1 MKYFL
6 DSSDV
11 NEVEYAFTA
20 FGIDGVTT
28 NPRQLAVIG
37 KKEAVVVRELGEWAA
52 RHGFSSSQEFPISIE
67 VDPNLTKWEDICRE
81 ARKIV
86 QEGPCFVVK
95 IPCTEEG
102 LIAAR
107 RLEEE
112 GIRTNVTLVF
122 SRSQALAVAR
132 LGAKFVSPFVGWKEN
147 FGEDTA
153 SYLQDIV
160 ETYRNYSYDT
170 EIIVAAV
177 RSGKVLADA
186 ARMGAAIVT
195 CSLEVMKNS
204 VYHPFT
210 DYGLRFFTEAW
221 NAVEAME

>member
-1 MKYFL
+1 M
-6 DSSDV
+6 
-11 NEVEYAFTA
+11 
-20 FGIDGVTT
+20 
-28 NPRQLAVIG
+28 
-37 KKEAVVVRELGEWAA
+37 
-52 RHGFSSSQEFPISIE
+52 
-67 VDPNLTKWEDICRE
+67 
-81 ARKIV
+81 
-86 QEGPCFVVK
+86 
-95 IPCTEEG
+95 
-102 LIAAR
+102 
-107 RLEEE
+107 
-112 GIRTNVTLVF
+112 F
-122 SRSQALAVAR
+122 SRSEALAVAR

-186 ARMGAAIVT
+186 ARMGADIVT

>member
-6 DSSDV
+6 DSSDI
-11 NEVEYAFTA
+11 NEVEYAFSA

-28 NPRQLAVIG
+28 NPRQLAVLG
-37 KKEAVVVRELGEWAA
+37 KKERVVVRELGEWAA
-52 RHGFSSSQEFPISIE
+52 RKGFSDSRDFPISIE
-67 VDPNLTKWEDICRE
+67 VDPNLAGWEEICRE
-81 ARKIV
+81 AREIV
-86 QEGPCFVVK
+86 RQGPCFVVK
-95 IPCTEEG
+95 IPCTEQG

-112 GIRTNVTLVF
+112 GIRTNITLVF
-122 SRSQALAVAR
+122 SRSQALAAAR

-147 FGEDTA
+147 FGEDTTG
-153 SYLQDIV
+153 YLQDIV
-160 ETYRNYSYDT
+160 ETYRNYRYDT

-186 ARMGAAIVT
+186 ARMGADIVT

-221 NAVEAME
+221 NTVEATE

>member
-1 MKYFL
+1 MRRCRNRKNGIQNNKETGAIGCILSRRFLLLFVFPVPDKDTAKKTVDKYKVGVCFL
-6 DSSDV
+6 
-11 NEVEYAFTA
+11 NGT
-20 FGIDGVTT
+20 
-28 NPRQLAVIG
+28 
-37 KKEAVVVRELGEWAA
+37 
-52 RHGFSSSQEFPISIE
+52 
-67 VDPNLTKWEDICRE
+67 
-81 ARKIV
+81 
-86 QEGPCFVVK
+86 
-95 IPCTEEG
+95 
-102 LIAAR
+102 
-107 RLEEE
+107 LEEE

-186 ARMGAAIVT
+186 ARMGADIVT

>member
-1 MKYFL
+1 MPAFQIEMTKPNVHIL
-6 DSSDV
+6 CSPDASD
-11 NEVEYAFTA
+11 
-20 FGIDGVTT
+20 TT
-28 NPRQLAVIG
+28 LRQVLYG
-37 KKEAVVVRELGEWAA
+37 
-52 RHGFSSSQEFPISIE
+52 
-67 VDPNLTKWEDICRE
+67 
-81 ARKIV
+81 
-86 QEGPCFVVK
+86 
-95 IPCTEEG
+95 
-102 LIAAR
+102 
-107 RLEEE
+107 LEEE

-186 ARMGAAIVT
+186 ARMGADIVT

>member
-1 MKYFL
+1 M
-6 DSSDV
+6 
-11 NEVEYAFTA
+11 
-20 FGIDGVTT
+20 
-28 NPRQLAVIG
+28 
-37 KKEAVVVRELGEWAA
+37 VRELGEWAA

-186 ARMGAAIVT
+186 ARMGADIVT